1 MLVKNC
7 TRNWVQF
14 FCTSGSDLC
23 NSTNFMLKYTKNEKG
38 VINMEKKNNWLN
50 ILKKILIATG
60 IVVII
65 SVIATIGIGN
75 YFVNYA
81 ILRTGNGGDREVK
94 NKDVIEVASID
105 NETERIIEENR
116 EEEKQLANEWASNIK
131 NEKVEITANDG
142 ITLKGT
148 EYIKD
153 EQINDWVIVLHGYR
167 SNPES
172 VISIGRHF
180 SEKGYNVLIPYM
192 RATGE
197 SEGEYIG
204 MGWLDKDDLKCWID
218 LIVKQNNNANII
230 LHGSS
235 MGAATVLM
243 ASGDKLPSN
252 VKAMIEDSGYTS
264 VWDIFASEAKAR
276 FNLPAFPVLNM
287 FEIVANFRAKY
298 NIKDASA
305 LEQVKK
311 ATVPILFI
319 HGDNDDFVP
328 EYMCEQLYEAA
339 NCKKD
344 KLIIHGAGHTESR
357 YKEPETYYNKIFDFL
372 DDVRI

>member
-1 MLVKNC
+1 
-7 TRNWVQF
+7 
-14 FCTSGSDLC
+14 
-23 NSTNFMLKYTKNEKG
+23 
-38 VINMEKKNNWLN
+38 MEKKNNWLN
-50 ILKKILIATG
+50 ILKKLLIAIG

-65 SVIATIGIGN
+65 SVITTIGIGN

-81 ILRTGNGGDREVK
+81 ILRMGNGGDREVK
-94 NKDVIEVASID
+94 NKEVVEVASID

-116 EEEKQLANEWASNIK
+116 EEEKQLANQWSNTIK

-197 SEGEYIG
+197 SEGKYIG

-218 LIVKQNNNANII
+218 LIIKQNNNSNII

-243 ASGDKLPSN
+243 ASGDELPSN
-252 VKAMIEDSGYTS
+252 VKAIIEDSRLYICMGY
-264 VWDIFASEAKAR
+264 ICIR
-276 FNLPAFPVLNM
+276 
-287 FEIVANFRAKY
+287 
-298 NIKDASA
+298 
-305 LEQVKK
+305 
-311 ATVPILFI
+311 
-319 HGDNDDFVP
+319 G
-328 EYMCEQLYEAA
+328 
-339 NCKKD
+339 
-344 KLIIHGAGHTESR
+344 
-357 YKEPETYYNKIFDFL
+357 
-372 DDVRI
+372 

>member
-1 MLVKNC
+1 
-7 TRNWVQF
+7 
-14 FCTSGSDLC
+14 
-23 NSTNFMLKYTKNEKG
+23 
-38 VINMEKKNNWLN
+38 MEEKNNKPN
-50 ILKKILIATG
+50 ILRKILIA
-60 IVVII
+60 ILIIVII
-65 SVIATIGIGN
+65 SIVVTIGIGN

-81 ILRTGNGGDREVK
+81 ILRTGNGGNREVK
-94 NKDVIEVASID
+94 NKGSIEVASIN
-105 NETERIIEENR
+105 NETEKTIEENR
-116 EEEKQLANEWASNIK
+116 EKEIQLASQWTNTIK
-131 NEKVEITANDG
+131 NEKVEVTAKDG
-142 ITLKGT
+142 ITLRGT

-153 EQINDWVIVLHGYR
+153 KQIDDWGIILHGYR

-172 VISIGRHF
+172 VISVGMHF

-204 MGWLDKDDLKCWID
+204 MGWLDKEDLKCWID
-218 LIVKQNNNANII
+218 LIIEQNRNSNII

-243 ASGDKLPSN
+243 ASGDTLPN
-252 VKAMIEDSGYTS
+252 NIKAIIEDSGYTS
-264 VWDIFASEAKAR
+264 VWNIFASEAKAR

-287 FEIVANFRAKY
+287 FEVVANYRAKY
-298 NIKDASA
+298 DIKEASA

-311 ATVPILFI
+311 ASVPILFI

-328 EYMCEQLYEAA
+328 EYMCEQLYESA

-357 YKEPETYYNKIFDFL
+357 YKELDIYYSKIFDFIKI
-372 DDVRI
+372 VMKEE

>member
-1 MLVKNC
+1 MK
-7 TRNWVQF
+7 
-14 FCTSGSDLC
+14 
-23 NSTNFMLKYTKNEKG
+23 KG
-38 VINMEKKNNWLN
+38 IINMEKKN
-50 ILKKILIATG
+50 IMKKILIATG

-94 NKDVIEVASID
+94 NKEVVEVASIA
-105 NETERIIEENR
+105 NKTERVIEENR
-116 EEEKQLANEWASNIK
+116 EEEKQLASQWASTIK

-218 LIVKQNNNANII
+218 LIIKQNNNSNII

-243 ASGDKLPSN
+243 ASGDELPSN
-252 VKAMIEDSGYTS
+252 VKAIIEDSGYTS

-298 NIKDASA
+298 DIKEASA

-328 EYMCEQLYEAA
+328 EYMCEKLYEAA

-344 KLIIHGAGHTESR
+344 KLIIHSAGHTESR

-372 DDVRI
+372 DDARI

>member
-1 MLVKNC
+1 
-7 TRNWVQF
+7 
-14 FCTSGSDLC
+14 
-23 NSTNFMLKYTKNEKG
+23 
-38 VINMEKKNNWLN
+38 MEKKNNWLN
-50 ILKKILIATG
+50 ILKKLLIAIG

-65 SVIATIGIGN
+65 SVITTIGIGN

-94 NKDVIEVASID
+94 NKEVVEVASID

-116 EEEKQLANEWASNIK
+116 EEEKQLANEWASTIK

-218 LIVKQNNNANII
+218 LIIKQNNNSNII

-243 ASGDKLPSN
+243 ASGDELPSN
-252 VKAMIEDSGYTS
+252 VKAIIEDSGYTS

-298 NIKDASA
+298 DIKEASA

-328 EYMCEQLYEAA
+328 EYMCEKLYEAA

-344 KLIIHGAGHTESR
+344 KLIIHSAGPVSYTHLKLPTILR
-357 YKEPETYYNKIFDFL
+357 
-372 DDVRI
+372 V